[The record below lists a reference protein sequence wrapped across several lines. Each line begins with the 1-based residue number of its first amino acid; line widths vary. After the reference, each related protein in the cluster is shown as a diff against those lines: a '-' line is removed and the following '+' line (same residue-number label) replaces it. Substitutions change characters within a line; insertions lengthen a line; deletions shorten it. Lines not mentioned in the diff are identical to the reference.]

1 MSVDRTLNLLQWR
14 IEKILYEDVFGKG
27 KMNHGKFQD
36 PVPLL
41 ISYADSATI
50 AVNPYY
56 PVNAQLTAIQVND
69 LARNVSYTWI
79 KNTTYPSGYWAN
91 NMASSGMTSAA
102 PGATPLVT
110 PGNNL
115 QIAVSV
121 FNMGTVGGTITVTVE
136 NASTSAVLNSQALT
150 VTPQGN
156 VATNFVTLTMPTT
169 AFSILV
175 SATP

>member
-1 MSVDRTLNLLQWR
+1 LQ
-14 IEKILYEDVFGKG
+14 
-27 KMNHGKFQD
+27 N

-56 PVNAQLTAIQVND
+56 PVDAQLTAIQVND
-69 LARNVSYTWI
+69 LARNISYTWI
-79 KNTTYPSGYWAN
+79 KNPTYPTGYWAN
-91 NMASSGMTSAA
+91 TMAGSGMTNA
-102 PGATPLVT
+102 PAGATPLIT

-121 FNMGTVGGTITVTVE
+121 FNMGTVSGTITVTVS
-136 NASTSAVLNSQALT
+136 NASTSAVLNSQALA

-156 VATNFVTLTMPTT
+156 VSTNFVTLTMPAT
-169 AFSILV
+169 AFSILI

>member
-1 MSVDRTLNLLQWR
+1 MLVSRQNRNLLQWR
-14 IEKILYEDVFGKG
+14 IEKILYEDVFGKSRG
-27 KMNHGKFQD
+27 NMQG

-69 LARNVSYTWI
+69 SARKVSYTWV

-91 NMASSGMTSAA
+91 NMAGSGYTNAN
-102 PGATPLVT
+102 PGDTPLIT

-121 FNMGTVGGTITVTVE
+121 FNMGTVGGTITVVVS
-136 NASTSAVLNSQALT
+136 NASTSAVLNTQALS
-150 VTPQGN
+150 VAQQGN
-156 VATNFVTLTMPTT
+156 VSTSLVTLTMPTT

>member
-1 MSVDRTLNLLQWR
+1 MQN
-14 IEKILYEDVFGKG
+14 
-27 KMNHGKFQD
+27 

-56 PVNAQLTAIQVND
+56 PVNAQLSSIQVND
-69 LARNVSYTWI
+69 LARNVSYTWL
-79 KNTTYPSGYWAN
+79 KNATYPSGYWAN
-91 NMASSGMTSAA
+91 TMAPSGMTNAA

-115 QIAVSV
+115 QIAVSAY
-121 FNMGTVGGTITVTVE
+121 NMGTVGGTLTITIE
-136 NASTSAVLNSQALT
+136 NASTSAVLNSQALPAAAEAT
-150 VTPQGN
+150 V
-156 VATNFVTLTMPTT
+156 VTNYVTLTMPAL

>member
-1 MSVDRTLNLLQWR
+1 
-14 IEKILYEDVFGKG
+14 
-27 KMNHGKFQD
+27 MNHGNLQD
-36 PVPLL
+36 PVPLI
-41 ISYADSATI
+41 ISYSDSATMTI
-50 AVNPYY
+50 SPYY

-110 PGNNL
+110 PGNYL
-115 QIAVSV
+115 QMAVSV
-121 FNMGTVGGTITVTVE
+121 FNMGSVGGTITVTIQ
-136 NASTSAVLNSQALT
+136 NAQTTVLNSQTLT

-156 VATNFVTLTMPTT
+156 VATNLVTLTMPTT
-169 AFSILV
+169 AFSIIV